1 MKKITK
7 KEMFNEILAVL
18 TDANQIAFIEHEI
31 ELLEKKAG
39 AKSGRP
45 TATQVANEKLKG
57 DIVEFLED
65 GVARTIAD
73 ITNGVDTLN
82 GASNQKV
89 SALMRQLV
97 EAGAVIR
104 TEEKR
109 KAYFTKA

>member
-1 MKKITK
+1 MKKMTK
-7 KEMFNEILAVL
+7 KEMFNEILTVL
-18 TDANQIAFIEHEI
+18 TDANQIAFIKHEI
-31 ELLEKKAG
+31 ELLDKKAG
-39 AKSGRP
+39 AKSGKQ
-45 TATQVANEKLKG
+45 TATQVANEKLKD

-73 ITNGVDTLN
+73 ITNGVATLN

-89 SALMRQLV
+89 SALMKQLV

-109 KAYFTKA
+109 KAFFTKA